1 MKGLTDQLGDSN
13 DQADLT
19 PMIDC
24 VFLLLLFFIVTSTF
38 NEETN
43 LFNIQMPKAAHSKIR
58 EVDQAITINIEES
71 GKIAIGKD
79 VIPDAGLWDAI
90 KTRYDAAPADAK
102 PLLIVKGD
110 KNCPYSKAILIMDIA
125 QELGVEDISWA
136 VEVK

>member
-1 MKGLTDQLGDSN
+1 MKGLTDQLDESN

-43 LFNIQMPKAAHSKIR
+43 LFKIQMPKAKHSKIS
-58 EVDQAITINIEES
+58 ETNKAITITIEES
-71 GKIAIGKD
+71 GKIAIGKN
-79 VIPDAGLWDAI
+79 VIPDSELWDEI
-90 KTRYDAAPADAK
+90 KTRYDAAPANSK

-125 QELGVEDISWA
+125 QGLGVEDISWA
-136 VEVK
+136 VEAK